1 MRRLARSPPIEL
13 KENVMRIAH
22 DALVVVADGR
32 KSLFLR
38 NEGDAEFPHLVV
50 ESHSS
55 HDDLPDRELKSDAPT
70 VAVSR
75 VGGRRST
82 VEETDYHQ
90 QAEDRFAA
98 DSAALLGRKA
108 QNGGFE
114 QLIIVAPP
122 RTLGELRGHYS
133 KAVSSRIVAEVDK
146 DLVNHPLDRIEALLK
161 AL

>member
-1 MRRLARSPPIEL
+1 
-13 KENVMRIAH
+13 MRIAH

-50 ESHSS
+50 ENHRSHE
-55 HDDLPDRELKSDAPT
+55 DLPDRDLKSDAPT
-70 VAVSR
+70 VSVSR

-108 QNGGFE
+108 QGGDFE

-122 RTLGELRGHYS
+122 RTLGELRRHYTDD
-133 KAVSSRIVAEVDK
+133 VSSRIVAEVDK
-146 DLVNHPLDRIEALLK
+146 DLVNHPINRIEEALK
-161 AL
+161 AI

>member
-1 MRRLARSPPIEL
+1 
-13 KENVMRIAH
+13 MRIAH

-38 NEGDAEFPHLVV
+38 NEGDAEYPNLIV
-50 ESHSS
+50 ESHRG

-70 VAVSR
+70 VAVSSFG
-75 VGGRRST
+75 GGRNT

-98 DSAALLGRKA
+98 ESAALLGLKV

-114 QLIIVAPP
+114 KLIIVAPP
-122 RTLGELRGHYS
+122 RTLGELRQHYTH
-133 KAVSSRIVAEVDK
+133 AVSSRIVAEVDK
-146 DLVNHPLDRIEALLK
+146 DLVNHPVERIEAVLK